1 MDIQSYISSGIIE
14 QYALGNLP
22 KEEASILEC
31 VMKNNAEVAAA
42 VFEAQKVL
50 EELSL
55 LQKVEPPVE
64 LKSQIFAKL
73 NFEKSSSAIAIT
85 ESISAVEREIKPE
98 KEIKISRSQNNYAWW
113 IAAASLVLMIGL
125 GWSIFENNSK
135 VDKIIALAKNNSE
148 LENKLNKVQQ
158 QNDIIVNSQ
167 IIDLKGVESKP
178 GMLASVYWDKS
189 KNVYLSLKNL
199 PQAPA
204 GKQYQLWAIVDGKP
218 LDAGVYDQNNPE
230 KLQKMKSIEN
240 AQAFAITLENEGGS
254 LTPTMDQMYVIGEI

>member
-14 QYALGNLP
+14 QYALGTLS

-31 VMKNNAEVAAA
+31 VMKNNAEVATA

-50 EELSL
+50 EELSFV
-55 LQKVEPPVE
+55 QKVEPPAE

-73 NFEKSSSAIAIT
+73 NFEKPFNEISLT
-85 ESISAVEREIKPE
+85 ENQPVVEREIKPE
-98 KEIKISRSQNNYAWW
+98 IKVVNSKTNNNYAWW
-113 IAAASLVLMIGL
+113 MAAASLILMIGL
-125 GWSIFENNSK
+125 GWSIYENNSK
-135 VDKIIALAKNNSE
+135 VDKIITLAKNNSE
-148 LENKLNKVQQ
+148 LEEKLNKVQQ

-178 GMLASVYWDKS
+178 EMLASVYWDDS

-218 LDAGVYDQNNPE
+218 VDAGVYNQNNPE
-230 KLQKMKSIEN
+230 KLQKMKSIEH

-254 LTPTMDQMYVIGEI
+254 PTPTMEQMYVIGEI